1 MEEPAEPQKKVI
13 HEVGQDLSQLSVF
26 ELKER
31 VLALTEEIA
40 RIEQAIKRKESSK
53 SAADNFFKK

>member
-1 MEEPAEPQKKVI
+1 MEEPAEPRKKVV

-31 VLALTEEIA
+31 ILALTEEIA
-40 RIEQAIKRKESSK
+40 RIEQAVKKKESSK

>member
-1 MEEPAEPQKKVI
+1 MEEPAEPRKKVV
-13 HEVGQDLSQLSVF
+13 HEIGQDLSQLSVF

-40 RIEQAIKRKESSK
+40 RIEQAVKKKESSK

>member
-1 MEEPAEPQKKVI
+1 MEEPAEPRKKVV

-26 ELKER
+26 ELKAR
-31 VLALTEEIA
+31 ILALTEEIA
-40 RIEQAIKRKESSK
+40 RIEQAVKKKESSK